1 MKNTLSVLLA
11 LFLVACTQATPEKP
25 LLQDQFAQILD
36 ITYSPDTLIGG
47 RGWFT
52 DEGAWMGF
60 TLPAKGSGNIG
71 FCGPYDLDS
80 RQWISKSLIQASFE
94 TPDHEPLAFKIDST
108 NYLPGEIRLS
118 ASDNS
123 GLSIRQEMMFIDK
136 NHAIISF
143 STDKEQSWHL
153 FGKLFLNQQELKKEK
168 GNLLVSLSNGEI
180 LSLTFET
187 DVTVSAKG
195 NEYSAFTERKK
206 QTYAV
211 ISYFNH
217 KKELVAGLQKA
228 AQIIASPET
237 YMKEQ
242 RNKWN
247 NYLEAVIRPE
257 QPEQYNRIAAKS
269 VVTLMSNW
277 RSAKGGLL
285 HDGVVPSH
293 AVGYFVGFWAWDS
306 WKHAYALAKIA
317 PALAKDQIRT
327 MFDYQTPEGMVIDC
341 IYTNSEENNPRDS
354 KPPLA
359 AWAVDRIYK
368 ETKDTAFVKEIYPQL
383 VKYHNWWYE
392 NRDHNANQICE
403 FGSVDGTEEAAKW
416 ESGMD
421 NAIRFDQTTM
431 VKNNDQAWS
440 FNQESVDLNA
450 FLIYEKQLLRKLA
463 PVAGMTLEIKGSPDE
478 NADYFFDKQDQFFY
492 DRNFK
497 GEFIREQGSESYIP
511 LWAGIASQ
519 LQADQAM
526 NIFKDTSKFS
536 TYIPFPTVAADNPK
550 FMPKG
555 YWRGPIWLDQV
566 YFGING
572 IRNYGYKAEADKYT
586 EQVFDRL
593 EGLQG
598 TAPIHENYG
607 THTGERLKAPHF
619 SWSAAHLLMLFE
631 EYKN

>member
-25 LLQDQFAQILD
+25 LIQDQFSHILD
-36 ITYSPDTLIGG
+36 ITYTPDTLTGG

-52 DEGAWMGF
+52 DQGSWMGF
-60 TLPAKGSGNIG
+60 TLPAKGSKTIG
-71 FCGPYDLDS
+71 FCGPFDLDS
-80 RQWISKSLIQASFE
+80 RKWISQSLIQAAFD
-94 TPDHEPLAFKIDST
+94 TPGDDAVILKIDST
-108 NYLPGEIRLS
+108 NYIPGAIRLT
-118 ASDNS
+118 AGNGDDLFMN
-123 GLSIRQEMMFIDK
+123 QEMMFIDK
-136 NHAIISF
+136 NHAIIAF
-143 STDKEQSWHL
+143 TTNKEQNWLLH
-153 FGKLFLNQQELKKEK
+153 GKLLSDEQVLQKEK
-168 GNLLVSLSNGEI
+168 ENLIISLSGGEI
-180 LSLTFET
+180 LALSFEGDVRIETNGKEYTATT
-187 DVTVSAKG
+187 DK
-195 NEYSAFTERKK
+195 KK

-228 AQIIASPET
+228 AQIIASPDT
-237 YMKEQ
+237 YIKDQ
-242 RNKWN
+242 RKKWN
-247 NYLEAVIRPE
+247 DYLEAVIRPE
-257 QPEQYNRIAAKS
+257 LPEQYNRIAAKS
-269 VVTLMSNW
+269 VVTLLSNW

-317 PALAKDQIRT
+317 PSLAKDQIRT

-359 AWAVDRIYK
+359 AWAVNRIYE

-392 NRDHNANQICE
+392 NRDHNGNQICE
-403 FGSVDGTEEAAKW
+403 FGSTDGTEEAAKW

-421 NAIRFDQTTM
+421 NAIRFDQTGM

-450 FLIYEKQLLRKLA
+450 FLIFEKQLLRKLS
-463 PVAGMTLEIKGSPDE
+463 PVAGMNMEIKGSAEE
-478 NADYFFDKQDQFFY
+478 NANYFFDEKDKFFY
-492 DRNFK
+492 DKSLK
-497 GEFIREQGSESYIP
+497 GDFIREQGSESYIP

-519 LQADQAM
+519 SQADNAM
-526 NIFKDTSKFS
+526 NVFKDTSKFS

-572 IRNYGYKAEADKYT
+572 IRNYGYKAEADTYT

-593 EGLQG
+593 DGLQG